1 MPYLVHHHREH
12 HRRRHS
18 WPYCGGGTQPQSL
31 GRNWVVFQSAHQ
43 QQQQLQYQYQQQQQ
57 KSYQQLLK
65 QHFLVP
71 VGSEDLLEDD
81 AASAGIGPSLTRTRA
96 MPAVAPN
103 NRSRRWWSSWWSS
116 SARGGSSPQDDHTSP
131 SGHGGPFRKMVRPP
145 LDKAKSLFVMPTTT
159 TQYPVG
165 DGEEV
170 LFTSYL
176 VPSPPSSP
184 RAGKLDA
191 AGQVDA
197 TSGGL
202 LSVPV
207 VDVAGGRG
215 GTGGGRRGRAMD
227 LLSERNHR
235 RCHSEQPRSWKRPSA
250 SLWPLEEE

>member
-18 WPYCGGGTQPQSL
+18 WPYCGGGAPHQPL

-43 QQQQLQYQYQQQQQ
+43 QQLQDHYQQQQQQQQQ
-57 KSYQQLLK
+57 KSYQQLLE

-96 MPAVAPN
+96 MPAVASNARP
-103 NRSRRWWSSWWSS
+103 RRWWSSWWSS
-116 SARGGSSPQDDHTSP
+116 SARGGSSPRIDHAAP
-131 SGHGGPFRKMVRPP
+131 SGHGGSFRKMVRPP

-159 TQYPVG
+159 NQYPVG
-165 DGEEV
+165 GGEEV

-176 VPSPPSSP
+176 VPSPPSSQ
-184 RAGKLDA
+184 RAWGLGA
-191 AGQVDA
+191 AGQVDP
-197 TSGGL
+197 TPGGL

-207 VDVAGGRG
+207 VDLAGGR
-215 GTGGGRRGRAMD
+215 GGRRGRAMD
-227 LLSERNHR
+227 LLAERNHR